1 MTIGTKIKTLRAAKG
16 MSQNELADS
25 IGVSRQAIT
34 KWETDNGVPEI
45 ENLSAI
51 SKLFDIPIDALVK
64 EGQSLYSSI
73 IQYDIDSDKDF
84 DIDAV
89 PSNTIIVEGGDS
101 EKIRV
106 EMLSDT
112 IPTLDSDLKIAIED
126 RKRKMVLKM
135 NRRNDLT
142 ESMCR
147 SDLTIRIRLPR
158 KYVGE
163 IELKSDV
170 KELHLRNFDTEDME
184 FNGEASLITL
194 DDVHGEAEMDVR
206 SDCLFRVRNLD
217 GSLEINQIGKNSIVE
232 VPPDLK
238 FRAINAGRK
247 CELTLSDGLTS
258 DESCKDFIEVNGMKN
273 TLNIKVGK
281 WDTATDQSSSS
292 Q

>member
-1 MTIGTKIKTLRAAKG
+1 MTIGTKIKTLRAARG

-51 SKLFDIPIDALVK
+51 SRLFDVPIDALVK

-89 PSNTIIVEGGDS
+89 PSNIIIVEGGDS

-147 SDLTIRIRLPR
+147 SDLAVRIRLPR

-163 IELKSDV
+163 IELRSDV
-170 KELHLRNFDTEDME
+170 NELHLRHFDTEDVQ
-184 FNGEASLITL
+184 FNGEARLITL
-194 DDVHGEAEMDVR
+194 DDVHGQAEMDVR
-206 SDCLFRVRNLD
+206 SDCLFRVQNLD
-217 GSLEINQIGKNSIVE
+217 GSLEINQMGKSSVVE
-232 VPPDLK
+232 VPSNLM
-238 FRAINAGRK
+238 FRAVNAGRK
-247 CELTLSDGLTS
+247 CELTLDGVTS
-258 DESCKDFIEVNGMKN
+258 DEDCKDFIEINGMKN
-273 TLNIKVGK
+273 TLNIKVGT
-281 WDTATDQSSSS
+281 WDTITGPSSSS